1 MGVILWIVLMSQI
14 GKLVGNGFSSPDW
27 IIQKSLNIVI
37 RYVPNMVE
45 WSFFETFFLSL
56 GEAKAKRK
64 GGFIV
69 GNKS

>member
-14 GKLVGNGFSSPDW
+14 GKVAGNGFSSPGW
-27 IIQKSLNIVI
+27 IIQKCLNIVI
-37 RYVPNMVE
+37 RLVPYMVE
-45 WSFFETFFLSL
+45 WSFVETLFLSL

-64 GGFIV
+64 SGVLV